1 MTRVVAAAAWIG
13 TCSHCLGIALHVTNV
28 PLNAAL
34 LAVSIIEFG
43 SLEYISWPTTVYL
56 VASILLSVSSTRLR
70 RRLGSRKAY
79 LIAGRL
85 FGKGSLICGV
95 TRDTPVLLIGNSVQV
110 AGGGG
115 REYQPLSARPIGLGR
130 NRCPCS
136 RIQSQASFTSVLRE
150 RPTSRE
156 APHPAYRLDHP
167 LDCID

>member
-1 MTRVVAAAAWIG
+1 MTRVVAASAWIG

-79 LIAGRL
+79 LFAGRL

-95 TRDTPVLLIGNSVQV
+95 TRDTPVLLIGSSVQGE
-110 AGGGG
+110 GGGG
-115 REYQPLSARPIGLGR
+115 REYQPLSARPIGPGR

>member
-1 MTRVVAAAAWIG
+1 MARVVAASAWIG

-79 LIAGRL
+79 LFAGRL

-95 TRDTPVLLIGNSVQV
+95 TRDTPVLLIGSSVQG

-115 REYQPLSARPIGLGR
+115 REYQPLSTRPIGPGR

-150 RPTSRE
+150 RLTSRE

>member
-1 MTRVVAAAAWIG
+1 MTRVVAASAWIG
-13 TCSHCLGIALHVTNV
+13 TGSYCLGIALHVTNV

-43 SLEYISWPTTVYL
+43 SLKYISWPTTVYL

-79 LIAGRL
+79 LFAGRL

-95 TRDTPVLLIGNSVQV
+95 TRDTPVLLIGSSVQS

-115 REYQPLSARPIGLGR
+115 QEYQPLYARPIGLGR

-156 APHPAYRLDHP
+156 APHPAYRLGHH